1 MVPNPG
7 TTFELAVQVLAEH
20 GGFNENDTHV
30 PLLVFYSRTA
40 APGLLRAPVTTSQ
53 IAPTV
58 LTLLGLDPSKLQAVK
73 LEGTKVLPGIV
84 TSGNQ
89 GDQGDNHDDNN

>member
-1 MVPNPG
+1 
-7 TTFELAVQVLAEH
+7 VLAEH

-30 PLLVFYSRTA
+30 PLLVFYSRSA
-40 APGLLRAPVTTSQ
+40 APGQLRAPVTTTQ

-58 LTLLGLDPSKLQAVK
+58 LTLLGLDASKLLAVK
-73 LEGTKVLPGIV
+73 LEGTKVLPGIP

-89 GDQGDNHDDNN
+89 GDQGNGQGDNHDDNN